1 MLFPELQIYRGFT
14 AIFPWIMR
22 IMATFNPKAK
32 KWLDG
37 RKQLPM
43 FNHDQPCIWMHC
55 SSLGEFEQGR
65 PVFEALRENY
75 PNHYFVLSFFS
86 PSGYEIRKN
95 YPGADQVIYLP
106 LDTTSNAI
114 KLIQEMKPQLVIWV
128 KYEYWFNIL
137 QALHKK
143 GIPVLLISAKFRSK
157 QAFFSWYGRFWKTQ
171 LGFFDRLFVQDHQS
185 LDLLNSIGIGS
196 KVSITGDTRFDRVLK
211 LKSAYR
217 EPDKLSL
224 SDFIQSSKVLVAGSV
239 WEDDLILIQ
248 NFKKKVSDFK
258 YILVPHEVNKAS
270 LQRCL
275 EFFTD
280 AIFLSD
286 WIVQNE
292 TTTHSNVLIVDQVGL
307 LSTLYNIATI
317 TYVGGGFNKSGIH
330 NTLEPAVWGK
340 PVFFGPNFQKFGEAI
355 KLIECGGGF
364 SVRNTEEWIT
374 QLEKNKLALEQV
386 GTHSQKFVQANAGAT
401 KKILD
406 YIAENLL
413 LTK

>member
-1 MLFPELQIYRGFT
+1 MLFPELLIYRGFT
-14 AIFPWIMR
+14 AIFPWIVKIMR
-22 IMATFNPKAK
+22 NFNPKAN
-32 KWLDG
+32 KWLEG
-37 RKQLPM
+37 RKQFPA

-95 YPGADQVIYLP
+95 YAGADKVIYLP
-106 LDTTSNAI
+106 LDTPSNAI
-114 KLIQEMKPQLVIWV
+114 NLIQAMKPQLVIWV

-171 LGFFDRLFVQDHQS
+171 LGFFERLFVQDHQS
-185 LDLLNSIGIGS
+185 LDLINRLGIGS
-196 KVSITGDTRFDRVLK
+196 KVSIAGDTRFDRVLQ
-211 LKSAYR
+211 LKSTNS
-217 EPDKLSL
+217 EPNKLL
-224 SDFIQSSKVLVAGSV
+224 DFVQDSKILVAGSV
-239 WEDDLILIQ
+239 WENDLRMIQ
-248 NFKKKVSDFK
+248 DFRKIVPGFK
-258 YILVPHEVNKAS
+258 YILVPHDVNKTS
-270 LQRCL
+270 LHNCL
-275 EFFTD
+275 EFFPD

-286 WIVQNE
+286 WIIRNE
-292 TTTHSNVLIVDQVGL
+292 TTFHSNVLIVDQVGL
-307 LSTLYNIATI
+307 LSNLYNMATI
-317 TYVGGGFNKSGIH
+317 TYVGGGFNKTGIH
-330 NTLEPAVWGK
+330 NTLEAAVWGK

-364 SVRNTEEWIT
+364 SVQNAQEWKV
-374 QLEKNKLALEQV
+374 QLEKIDLELEKV

-406 YIAENLL
+406 YIAENRL